1 VPTLKS
7 VALTIVFYLW
17 SSCVTATL
25 GDERKSDDMPTA
37 KRTAANLASSKDRA
51 SSKDIVREWNTK
63 GWPLMQRLCLDCHN
77 QDFQEGELDL
87 TFFQSLEAEDVANS
101 GGQMKRVLEIV
112 RFGAMPPEDSD
123 QPSSEERKLLVEL
136 LDQTLF
142 TVSCDLRPR
151 PGKVTA
157 RRLNR
162 AEYNRSIRDL
172 FGMDLQPAESF
183 PSDEVG
189 AGFDNNGDVLSLSP
203 LLMEKYFDAAEAVAS
218 QVLMDPDDLPSL
230 DQEQASDQ
238 ILVHGAT
245 KTGSFT
251 GRFLATDSFA
261 WADFDV
267 PVEGEYRIGVRGGNS
282 EPEAPKIKAAV
293 WNRDGLLVGVAELGY
308 YGGGGSSQR
317 VEFRVALPK
326 GEQRFYVEPLEE
338 EQELLIGET
347 KSEFFANLDP
357 GIIAAALE
365 RRKKPIRPERN
376 FDVSAFPYMVREI
389 EVRGP
394 TKTPRHLLPPS
405 QAKIVRRYAERR
417 SGKWSKVAE
426 AAKESL
432 APLMRRAF
440 RGHVDDDEVTRYA
453 QLVIDAT
460 NRDESYV
467 RGMQIAVTAI
477 LVSPRFLFRIETPP
491 ADRPDNQVEEDGT
504 VRLTQHQLATRL
516 SYFLWSS
523 LPDEQL
529 LDAADQNKLQ
539 DDGRLEAMVRRMIAD
554 PKAEALSD
562 QFAAQW
568 LGLRN
573 LQVHEADLERYT
585 NFTPSLR
592 QAMAQE
598 TMLLFDSALQ
608 ANLPV
613 ADLLT
618 TEYSFL
624 NEELAK
630 HYEIDGVTG
639 DQFRQVNLGSTPR
652 RGLLSHA
659 SVLTLTSGPTRTSP
673 VKRGKWI
680 LENIFGTPPP
690 EPPPGVPE
698 LAETKTAGENATFR
712 EQLELHRENPSC
724 AACHRVMDQLGFGL
738 EQFDAIGRFRMIEGD
753 RPIDAS
759 GELPGGRKF
768 NGAKQLNE
776 MLGQTESSAFAKT
789 FTQKVMTFALGREL
803 TPQDR
808 CVVDEI
814 MTKTAASEHAMAD
827 VILEVIR
834 SRPFQY
840 YDWNNTDSS
849 IPIEA
854 KKQGTDDE

>member
-1 VPTLKS
+1 
-7 VALTIVFYLW
+7 
-17 SSCVTATL
+17 
-25 GDERKSDDMPTA
+25 
-37 KRTAANLASSKDRA
+37 
-51 SSKDIVREWNTK
+51 
-63 GWPLMQRLCLDCHN
+63 
-77 QDFQEGELDL
+77 
-87 TFFQSLEAEDVANS
+87 
-101 GGQMKRVLEIV
+101 
-112 RFGAMPPEDSD
+112 
-123 QPSSEERKLLVEL
+123 
-136 LDQTLF
+136 
-142 TVSCDLRPR
+142 
-151 PGKVTA
+151 
-157 RRLNR
+157 
-162 AEYNRSIRDL
+162 
-172 FGMDLQPAESF
+172 
-183 PSDEVG
+183 
-189 AGFDNNGDVLSLSP
+189 
-203 LLMEKYFDAAEAVAS
+203 
-218 QVLMDPDDLPSL
+218 
-230 DQEQASDQ
+230 
-238 ILVHGAT
+238 
-245 KTGSFT
+245 
-251 GRFLATDSFA
+251 
-261 WADFDV
+261 
-267 PVEGEYRIGVRGGNS
+267 
-282 EPEAPKIKAAV
+282 
-293 WNRDGLLVGVAELGY
+293 
-308 YGGGGSSQR
+308 
-317 VEFRVALPK
+317 
-326 GEQRFYVEPLEE
+326 
-338 EQELLIGET
+338 
-347 KSEFFANLDP
+347 
-357 GIIAAALE
+357 
-365 RRKKPIRPERN
+365 
-376 FDVSAFPYMVREI
+376 
-389 EVRGP
+389 
-394 TKTPRHLLPPS
+394 
-405 QAKIVRRYAERR
+405 
-417 SGKWSKVAE
+417 
-426 AAKESL
+426 
-432 APLMRRAF
+432 
-440 RGHVDDDEVTRYA
+440 
-453 QLVIDAT
+453 
-460 NRDESYV
+460 
-467 RGMQIAVTAI
+467 
-477 LVSPRFLFRIETPP
+477 
-491 ADRPDNQVEEDGT
+491 
-504 VRLTQHQLATRL
+504 
-516 SYFLWSS
+516 
-523 LPDEQL
+523 
-529 LDAADQNKLQ
+529 
-539 DDGRLEAMVRRMIAD
+539 
-554 PKAEALSD
+554 
-562 QFAAQW
+562 
-568 LGLRN
+568 
-573 LQVHEADLERYT
+573 
-585 NFTPSLR
+585 
-592 QAMAQE
+592 MAQE